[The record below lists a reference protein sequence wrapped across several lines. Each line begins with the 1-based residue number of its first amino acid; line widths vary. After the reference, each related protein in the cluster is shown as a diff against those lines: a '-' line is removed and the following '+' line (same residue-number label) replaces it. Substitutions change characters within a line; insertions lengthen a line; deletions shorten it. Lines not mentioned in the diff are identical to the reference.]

1 MRIVF
6 TFLLLLLLPIL
17 AISQSAEILSMGET
31 AFARKDINA
40 LFGNQAGLTHLTSA
54 SISVNTERKFNIGEL
69 GSHTVGF
76 AIPSNAGSFGL
87 VVNYFGF
94 SEFNEQKIGLA
105 YARKLGSRFS
115 IGAQFDY
122 IGTRI
127 KEFGNANTY
136 TVELGILASITKQVD
151 LGAHFFNPIA
161 VDRGVEGEPLES
173 ILSFGLN
180 YRPSKNLSLLAD
192 VEAELDFTPRYKIGI
207 DYSFSDIFNL
217 RIGAHTEPTTLS
229 LGLGLKLG
237 DNFKIDVA
245 TSYQTI
251 LGITPGIGLRY
262 DFPIKK

>member
-1 MRIVF
+1 MKLLFASI
-6 TFLLLLLLPIL
+6 LLLILPTL

-40 LFGNQAGLTHLTSA
+40 LFGNQAGLTHLKSS
-54 SISVNTERKFNIGEL
+54 SISINSERRFNIGEL

-76 AIPSNAGSFGL
+76 AIPSDAGTFGL

-105 YARKLGSRFS
+105 YARRLGKRISF
-115 IGAQFDY
+115 GAQFDY

-127 KEFGNANTY
+127 NEFGNANTY
-136 TVELGILASITKQVD
+136 TVELGILASITQQID

-180 YRPSKNLSLLAD
+180 YRPSKTLTLMAD
-192 VEAELDFTPRYKIGI
+192 VEAELDFPPRYKIGI
-207 DYSFSDIFNL
+207 DYTFSEAFQL
-217 RIGAHTEPTTLS
+217 RVGAHTEPTTLS
-229 LGLGLKLG
+229 LGIGLKLG
-237 DNFKIDVA
+237 DTFRIDLA
-245 TSYQTI
+245 TAYQTI
-251 LGITPGIGLRY
+251 LGVTPGIGIRY

>member
-1 MRIVF
+1 MRLFFASLII
-6 TFLLLLLLPIL
+6 LILPTI

-40 LFGNQAGLTHLTSA
+40 LFGNQAGLTHLESA
-54 SISVNTERKFNIGEL
+54 SISVNTERRFNISEL
-69 GSHTVGF
+69 GSHTAGF
-76 AIPSNAGSFGL
+76 ALPTEAGTFGL

-105 YARKLGSRFS
+105 YARKLGKRFS
-115 IGAQFDY
+115 FGAQFDY

-127 KEFGNANTY
+127 NEFGNTNTY
-136 TVELGILASITKQVD
+136 TVELGILASISKQID
-151 LGAHFFNPIA
+151 LGAHFFNPIG
-161 VDRGVEGEPLES
+161 VDRGVEEEPLES

-180 YRPSKNLSLLAD
+180 YKPSKNLSLMAD

-217 RIGAHTEPTTLS
+217 RVGAHTEPTSLS
-229 LGLGLKLG
+229 LGIGLKLG
-237 DNFKIDVA
+237 DNLKIDIA
-245 TSYQTI
+245 TAYQAI
-251 LGITPGIGLRY
+251 LGITPGIGVRY